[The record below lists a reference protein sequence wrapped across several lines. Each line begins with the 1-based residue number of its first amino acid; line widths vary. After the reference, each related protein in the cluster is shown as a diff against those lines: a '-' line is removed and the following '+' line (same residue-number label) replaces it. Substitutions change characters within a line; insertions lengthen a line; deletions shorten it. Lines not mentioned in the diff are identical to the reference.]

1 MKNYLKVMVVA
12 AGITLATF
20 SSFDVQATNGNQY
33 QVVNEDVTTDL
44 DTDQRPSE
52 GCRRTG
58 DCGTTPGGV
67 KLNGSWTIDTVAR

>member
-1 MKNYLKVMVVA
+1 MKNYLKIMVAV

-20 SSFDVQATNGNQY
+20 STMDANATR
-33 QVVNEDVTTDL
+33 TTTNVEEADGFA
-44 DTDQRPSE
+44 SE

-67 KLNGSWTIDTVAR
+67 KLNGSWTIDSVSL